1 MQLVTQI
8 KYQVKDY
15 DKNFEEYVLDTF
27 DTEEEAENYVTTLR
41 VKEFLEK
48 HSYDAGLVDIYPL
61 LNLIVEQ
68 RKALVE
74 ILS

>member
-1 MQLVTQI
+1 MLLTI
-8 KYQVKDY
+8 ETKYQVVGY
-15 DKNFEEYVLDTF
+15 DTDEGTDLAIF
-27 DTEEEAENYVTTLR
+27 DSREKAENYVTTLR

-48 HSYDAGLVDIYPL
+48 HSQDIGLTDIYPL